1 MNANKKENKINRS
14 RTPIRRTYIDGT
26 KADLN
31 EYKAQNEM
39 KWNSKK
45 TWCRKILSENTSL
58 KYENFWTI
66 EADKPRSSISNFY
79 YIAFVSPFN
88 EKEEKKFE
96 IQKKRSDS
104 KREKRNW
111 LGSFYPTVY
120 LVFAF
125 CTLFTVPSLPL
136 RCFCTW
142 IQKWGVGIMLYVRL
156 SLISSTTKMVQFHSH
171 LNRTDRLDS
180 IRASFRFNTKYACA
194 RDDSKRL
201 QKWFPS
207 QKLEIQWLNRI
218 MLIS

>member
-1 MNANKKENKINRS
+1 
-14 RTPIRRTYIDGT
+14 
-26 KADLN
+26 
-31 EYKAQNEM
+31 M

-58 KYENFWTI
+58 KYEIFEQLKRANPGHQFRISITLLLLVHWT
-66 EADKPRSSISNFY
+66 KR
-79 YIAFVSPFN
+79 
-88 EKEEKKFE
+88 KKKNSKY
-96 IQKKRSDS
+96 KKRCDS